1 MNQYILPFIAG
12 LTSGGFSCFALQ
24 GSLLVSSFDKE
35 NNKIKLASFLS
46 AKIISYT
53 VVGALLGYLGS
64 SIYIP
69 IKIQG
74 IIQIFIGLY
83 MLATAARILNIH
95 PIFKRTVIQT
105 PKIFVR
111 FLKKISVS
119 KSVISPAL
127 LGLLTI
133 LIPCGVTQA
142 MMLYVVGTGNY
153 LSGAG
158 TMFMFTLGTFP
169 VFIVLGLISDKF
181 NKNIFLT
188 YISAIV
194 LVIIGFTS
202 INTGLILKGSTY
214 TFQNYWNLLIDN
226 TKNKDQAPIVNGFQE
241 VEIEV
246 SNSGYKTNTK
256 MLKAGIPVK
265 LRIVS
270 NNVFSCSRSFVIPSI
285 NYSAVL
291 PQSGTETI
299 EFTPTQTGNLIY
311 TCSMGMYTGSFTVTN

>member
-1 MNQYILPFIAG
+1 
-12 LTSGGFSCFALQ
+12 
-24 GSLLVSSFDKE
+24 
-35 NNKIKLASFLS
+35 
-46 AKIISYT
+46 
-53 VVGALLGYLGS
+53 
-64 SIYIP
+64 
-69 IKIQG
+69 
-74 IIQIFIGLY
+74 
-83 MLATAARILNIH
+83 
-95 PIFKRTVIQT
+95 
-105 PKIFVR
+105 
-111 FLKKISVS
+111 
-119 KSVISPAL
+119 
-127 LGLLTI
+127 
-133 LIPCGVTQA
+133 
-142 MMLYVVGTGNY
+142 
-153 LSGAG
+153 
-158 TMFMFTLGTFP
+158 
-169 VFIVLGLISDKF
+169 
-181 NKNIFLT
+181 KNIFLT